1 MHMLLPILLAMAALG
16 LVAMSQQARLGRLRR
31 MESLIA
37 IGHKRPVTA
46 AAAVEP
52 SLAAQ
57 RFLPRSVVR
66 NLHLLGIEPDLHGAG
81 IVLATAASLVG
92 MVAYFAGILPAL
104 ALASTALLVGLMLLN
119 ILAARRLTEL
129 GALLPNFFDRVRQL
143 LTIGNSLPTAFVR
156 SVQGAP
162 PLLAAFFA
170 PTVRRMG
177 NGASFSA
184 SIAQSADDIDL
195 YEMHLFA
202 AAVATNMRFGGSLT
216 HSLANL
222 VSYLRKRASIEREL
236 RANTTQIRVSAWVLG
251 LLPVLVAGIIIFQ
264 NQDYARWFIS
274 HPTGKRMLVYCI
286 ISQIVGTLLMRMV
299 VRTKF

>member
-1 MHMLLPILLAMAALG
+1 MHVLLPILLAVVALG
-16 LVAMSQQARLGRLRR
+16 LVAMSQQARLGRLHR
-31 MESLIA
+31 MESLVT
-37 IGHKRPVTA
+37 IGHKQPA
-46 AAAVEP
+46 AAAAEP
-52 SLAAQ
+52 VLVAE

-66 NLHLLGIEPDLHGAG
+66 NLHLLGIEPEVRGAS
-81 IVLATAASLVG
+81 IALAAAGSLVG
-92 MVAYFAGILPAL
+92 VVAYFAGLLPAL
-104 ALASTALLVGLMLLN
+104 ALASTTLLAGLMLLN
-119 ILAARRLTEL
+119 ILASRRLTEL

-143 LTIGNSLPTAFVR
+143 LTIGNSLPTAFIR
-156 SVQGAP
+156 SVQSAP

-170 PTVRRMG
+170 PAVRRMG

-184 SIAQSADDIDL
+184 SIAQSAEDIDL
-195 YEMHLFA
+195 YEMRLFA

-216 HSLANL
+216 HSLGNL
-222 VSYLRKRASIEREL
+222 VTYLRKRASIEREM

-251 LLPVLVAGIIIFQ
+251 LLPMLVAGLIIFQ

-286 ISQIVGTLLMRMV
+286 ISQIIGALLMRMV